1 MNTTSDDVA
10 APSPGSRNS
19 RTRRR
24 ALVGVTAVVAVGL
37 IAYGIYYGVHASHF
51 VSTDDAYVE
60 GNVVQITPQ
69 VGGTVVAIN
78 ADDTDLVHAGAPL
91 VQFDRADGVI
101 ALDQAEARLAQT
113 VRQVRTLY
121 ASNRSFAAQVAL
133 KNAEIDKARSDVDRA
148 RDDLERRKRLASTGA
163 VSTEEL
169 HHAESEFASVAGTL
183 AAARSGAVAAREELL
198 TNQALTDGTT
208 VQAHPQVAAAAV
220 EVRRAYL
227 ELQRT
232 LLPAPVTGYVAQ
244 RNVQVGQHV
253 PAAMPLMSIV
263 PLDSVWVEA
272 NFKEVQVR
280 DMRIGQPVTLTA
292 DVYGRKVEYRGSVA
306 GLGIG
311 TGAAFALL
319 PTQNASG
326 NWIKIVQ
333 RIPVR
338 IELVAGEV
346 REHPLRIGLSMAV
359 EVDVRDQQG
368 LSLAAAPRA
377 RAVAST
383 RVFENAP
390 AEADALVARIIGE
403 NLARTEQPQPDAR
416 SGGKAA
422 ARTARQSQ
430 PRVAVA
436 TRSVE

>member
-1 MNTTSDDVA
+1 MTTLGDTSADSA
-10 APSPGSRNS
+10 RNGNAR
-19 RTRRR
+19 RTWLI
-24 ALVGVTAVVAVGL
+24 AVTAIVGL
-37 IAYGIYYGVHASHF
+37 GLVAYGIYYAVHGSHY
-51 VSTDDAYVE
+51 VSTDDAYVD

-69 VGGTVVAIN
+69 VGGTVVSIN

-91 VQFDRADGVI
+91 VQFDRADGQI

-121 ASNRSFAAQVAL
+121 ASNRSFAANVAL
-133 KNAEIDKARSDVDRA
+133 KNAEIDKARSDVERA

-169 HHAESEFASVAGTL
+169 HHAETEYASVAGAL

-208 VQAHPQVAAAAV
+208 VAAHPQVAAAAV

-263 PLDSVWVEA
+263 PLDAVWVEA

-280 DMRIGQPVTLTA
+280 DMRIGQPVTLSA
-292 DVYGRKVEYRGSVA
+292 DVYGRKVEYRGKVG

-326 NWIKIVQ
+326 NWIKVVQ

-338 IELVAGEV
+338 IDLDAAEV
-346 REHPLRIGLSMAV
+346 RAHPLRIGLSMAV

-368 LSLAAAPRA
+368 LTLAAAPRA
-377 RAVAST
+377 HAVAST

-390 AEADALVARIIGE
+390 AEADALVARIVDA
-403 NLARTEQPQPDAR
+403 NLALVDQPQR
-416 SGGKAA
+416 S
-422 ARTARQSQ
+422 
-430 PRVAVA
+430 PRVSAVA
-436 TRSVE
+436 RPLAR